1 MKRAATLS
9 IVAVVVAT
17 IAVAASHRAWAAG
30 SGSDQAEPAPKLS
43 GSITGF
49 YYAMRDQPDF
59 GVGVASIDRGP
70 LHLEARYN
78 YEAKNSTSAFL
89 GWTFSG
95 GGELSYEITPI
106 AGMLFGQTRGVV
118 PGAEASAAYRQ
129 FDAYVEAEYVSD
141 LDHHAD
147 SYVYAWSELGWRP
160 VDWLRIGL
168 VGQRT
173 RVIHGDRDLQRGVFA
188 QLSFGPATL
197 SLYAFNPDLGS
208 RYGIISLGVDF

>member
-1 MKRAATLS
+1 MMRSAWLAA
-9 IVAVVVAT
+9 VAGIAT
-17 IAVAASHRAWAAG
+17 IASPACGLA
-30 SGSDQAEPAPKLS
+30 AEPNSGEAPKIT

-59 GVGVASIDRGP
+59 GVGVAAIDRGP

-89 GWTFSG
+89 GWKFSG
-95 GGELSYEITPI
+95 GDALSYEITPI
-106 AGMLFGQTRGVV
+106 AGMLLGQTHAVV
-118 PGAEASAAYRQ
+118 PGAEASVAYRQ

-173 RVIHGDRDLQRGVFA
+173 RVIQGDRDLQRGVFA
-188 QLSFGPATL
+188 QFAVGRVTVG
-197 SLYAFNPDLGS
+197 LYAFNPDLAS
-208 RYGIISLGVDF
+208 RYAIVSVGMDF